1 MTFRK
6 KRLIQEKNFFL
17 EKKYIFEQATP
28 ITPTPEAQP
37 STPSTPQTPIGGQ
50 GDFKVD
56 EKVIKTEIE
65 KKNFCSNKKVDA
77 AKFQKGQT
85 PIKVGSDEFNY
96 YLTEKKDGIF
106 CIDKIIKK

>member
-1 MTFRK
+1 MSFRK
-6 KRLIQEKNFFL
+6 TKLIQERNIFL

-28 ITPTPEAQP
+28 VTPSPEAQP

-56 EKVIKTEIE
+56 EETIKTEI
-65 KKNFCSNKKVDA
+65 KKENFCSKKTLD
-77 AKFQKGQT
+77 AKFEKGQT
-85 PIKVGSDEFNY
+85 PIKVGSVEYNY

-106 CIDKIIKK
+106 CIDEIIKK